1 MFFDILFFIFSL
13 GMVLCL
19 FLVFLSHNSVL
30 SVISLIGFFLNG
42 SGLLFFFQAEYLGIV
57 YIVVYVGAIA
67 VLFLFVV
74 MMLDFKQGSSIY
86 NYKTE
91 YFLSSVFFLWLFFM
105 YLINFFYKIFFI
117 TEGSHIENSS
127 YIYKEWVS
135 LIEAGSDILVLGH
148 LLYGHYFLYLMFCGL
163 LLLVAMMGAIILT
176 LYKRENVR
184 VQNLSDQGLRTV
196 RTSVFVYK
204 R

>member
-1 MFFDILFFIFSL
+1 MLFDILFFIFSM
-13 GMVLCL
+13 GMILSL
-19 FLVFLSHNSVL
+19 FLVFLSNNSVL

-57 YIVVYVGAIA
+57 YVVVYVGAIA

-91 YFLSSVFFLWLFFM
+91 YFFSSLFFLVLFFL
-105 YLINFFYKIFFI
+105 YLINFFYKIYFI
-117 TEGSHIENSS
+117 TEGSEFENSS
-127 YIYKEWVS
+127 FIYKEWVS
-135 LIEAGSDILVLGH
+135 LIDAVSDLSVLGH

-163 LLLVAMMGAIILT
+163 LLLIAMMGAIVLT
-176 LYKRENVR
+176 LYRRENIK

-204 R
+204 K